1 MLSGQNS
8 WLGVFENN
16 LVTKCTLVSL
26 NIHALVLFVE
36 TCVIQNPISCQMKWG
51 VTSIIPKRNTQC
63 QQQWKSNNGKQI
75 IVGNEG
81 IEAIKGATQFLE
93 IVFDSNL

>member
-1 MLSGQNS
+1 
-8 WLGVFENN
+8 
-16 LVTKCTLVSL
+16 
-26 NIHALVLFVE
+26 
-36 TCVIQNPISCQMKWG
+36 MKWG

-93 IVFDSNL
+93 IVFASNLKP